1 MVPKAMRAKHAVPLM
16 LRRNVKTGEVAL
28 ACPCGDVEERGGG
41 EGEKDLIGD
50 ALRQKPKRPN
60 YQDIRR
66 NRVSQLLET
75 R

>member
-1 MVPKAMRAKHAVPLM
+1 MPPKAMRAKHAVPLM

-41 EGEKDLIGD
+41 EDERGLID
-50 ALRQKPKRPN
+50 ALREKPKRPN